1 MATVAEPV
9 RRRSKRRPSGR
20 KLVQHDRGL
29 GTRFIAGADEAGRGC
44 LAGPLVAAG
53 VLLDMQR
60 LGSREVRAL
69 SRLDDSK
76 RLSEDDRDALYP
88 QVMCAAV
95 RIAVIAKSAPTIDR
109 DGLHVC
115 NLAALRDALI
125 AVSVP
130 GALCLSDGFAV
141 GEIEGC
147 EARAIIGGDAKSA
160 AIAAASI
167 VAKVTRDRLMV
178 RFGSDYPEWGFSD
191 HVGYS
196 TPAHRAAIAAHGVT
210 PLHRMSF
217 ASTAYQQ
224 LTL

>member
-1 MATVAEPV
+1 MAAVADARP
-9 RRRSKRRPSGR
+9 RRTKRRPTGR

-29 GTRFIAGADEAGRGC
+29 GARFVAGADEAGRGC
-44 LAGPLVAAG
+44 LAGPLLAGG
-53 VLLDMQR
+53 VLLDLQR

-76 RLSEDDRDALYP
+76 RLSEDDRAALYP
-88 QVMCAAV
+88 QVLRAAV
-95 RIAVIAKSAPTIDR
+95 RVAVISRSAPTIDR
-109 DGLHVC
+109 DGLHVS
-115 NLAALRDALI
+115 NLAALREALI
-125 AVSVP
+125 AVAVP

-147 EARAIIGGDAKSA
+147 ETRAVVGGDAKSA

-167 VAKVTRDRLMV
+167 IAKVTRDRLMV
-178 RFGSDYPEWGFSD
+178 RCAEQYPEWGFSE

-196 TPAHRAAIAAHGVT
+196 TPAHRDAIAAHGVT

>member
-1 MATVAEPV
+1 MAAVAEQ
-9 RRRSKRRPSGR
+9 RRQRAKRRPSGR
-20 KLVQHDRGL
+20 RLVQHDRAL
-29 GTRFIAGADEAGRGC
+29 GTRYVAGADEAGRGC
-44 LAGPLVAAG
+44 LAGPLLAGG

-76 RLSEDDRDALYP
+76 RVSDEDREALYP
-88 QVMCAAV
+88 KVLQAAV
-95 RIAVIAKSAPTIDR
+95 RVAVISRSAATIDR
-109 DGLHVC
+109 DGLHVS
-115 NLAALRDALI
+115 NLSALREALVTV
-125 AVSVP
+125 AVP
-130 GALCLSDGFAV
+130 GTLCLSDGFSV
-141 GEIEGC
+141 GQIEGC
-147 EARAIIGGDAKSA
+147 ETAAVIGGDEKSA

-167 VAKVTRDRLMV
+167 IAKVTRDRLMV
-178 RFGSDYPEWGFSD
+178 RCAADYPQWGFSD

-196 TPAHRAAIAAHGVT
+196 TPAHRAAIAEHGVT

>member
-1 MATVAEPV
+1 MATVAEPQH
-9 RRRSKRRPSGR
+9 RRSRRRPSGR
-20 KLVQHDRGL
+20 RLVQHDRGL

-44 LAGPLVAAG
+44 LAGPLVAGG

-88 QVMCAAV
+88 QVMRAAV

-109 DGLHVC
+109 DGLHVS
-115 NLAALRDALI
+115 NLAALREALI
-125 AVSVP
+125 AVAVP

-141 GEIEGC
+141 GEIDGC
-147 EARAIIGGDAKSA
+147 DTRAVVGGDAKSA

-167 VAKVTRDRLMV
+167 IAKVTRDRQMV
-178 RFGSDYPEWGFSD
+178 RCAAEYPQWGFSD

-196 TPAHRAAIAAHGVT
+196 TPAHRAAIAEHGVT